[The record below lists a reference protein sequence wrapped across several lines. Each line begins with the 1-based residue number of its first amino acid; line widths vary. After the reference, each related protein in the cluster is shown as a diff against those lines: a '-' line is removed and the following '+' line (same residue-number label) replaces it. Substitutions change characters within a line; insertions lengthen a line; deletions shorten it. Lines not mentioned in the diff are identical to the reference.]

1 MLGIVFTLISSAL
14 FGVTTVLLRRGTV
27 AGSAGQGLVIT
38 VIGGVPLFLIAAL
51 VSGQIFSTGDITGR
65 GYAALTAAGV
75 IHFLIGRYCTFRA
88 YAAIGANRSS
98 PVLQGTALL
107 SVLFALT
114 FLDEAMT
121 PLKAVGIGL
130 IFVGPALAASSPQPQ
145 RAPAGASED
154 AEVPARLLEGYGFA
168 ALGTL
173 MFGVSP
179 ILIRFALEDSGGL
192 GVLGG
197 LVSYAAAAAILAP
210 IALFSGQASGAL
222 NLDRGTQV
230 WFLSGGLTIFLGHMF
245 RFLALSLAP
254 VTIVIP
260 LLRSQTI
267 FALALGYVV
276 NRRYEN
282 FHPRTLAGVAAA
294 VAGSLALV
302 A

>member
-1 MLGIVFTLISSAL
+1 MLGIVFTLISSTL

-51 VSGQIFSTGDITGR
+51 VSGQLFSTGDITGR

-130 IFVGPALAASSPQPQ
+130 IFIGPALAASSPQPR

-154 AEVPARLLEGYGFA
+154 AEAPARLLEGYGFA

-276 NRRYEN
+276 NRRYES

>member
-1 MLGIVFTLISSAL
+1 MLGIVFTLVSSAL

-27 AGSAGQGLVIT
+27 SGSAGQGLVIT

-51 VSGQIFSTGDITGR
+51 VSGQFLSAGEITGQ
-65 GYAALTAAGV
+65 GYAALAVAGV

-114 FLDEAMT
+114 FLNETMT
-121 PLKAVGIGL
+121 PLKAIGIGL
-130 IFVGPALAASSPQPQ
+130 VFIGPALAASSAQPQ

-154 AEVPARLLEGYGFA
+154 ADAPARLLEGYGFA
-168 ALGTL
+168 ALGML
-173 MFGVSP
+173 MFGASP

-210 IALFSGQASGAL
+210 IALFSGQASSAL
-222 NLDRGTQV
+222 NLDRHTQA

-276 NRRYEN
+276 NRRYES
-282 FHPRTLAGVAAA
+282 FHPRTLAGVGAA
-294 VAGSLALV
+294 VAGSVALV